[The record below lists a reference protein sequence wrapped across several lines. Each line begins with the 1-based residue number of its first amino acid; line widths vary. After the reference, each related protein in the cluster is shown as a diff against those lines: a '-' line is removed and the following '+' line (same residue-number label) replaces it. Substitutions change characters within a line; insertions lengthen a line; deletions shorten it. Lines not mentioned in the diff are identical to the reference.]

1 MSEAHYWHCPLLPP
15 ASPISCSMS
24 TSSSV
29 RTCWDY
35 FSFYQKTRISTKRQ
49 YFYGIIKMFWSSKK
63 QSVFLWRGEIRRNH
77 PCYFR
82 LSIML
87 INFFKKRLFSDFR
100 ISSVPVLHW
109 QVFISH
115 SNHVSTVGW
124 LHLCSISVYLGLKLR
139 SSAYL
144 QVSWEDHII
153 STYTGQASLNG
164 AESARGGGKC
174 FWIIMQSI
182 TILFF

>member
-1 MSEAHYWHCPLLPP
+1 
-15 ASPISCSMS
+15 
-24 TSSSV
+24 
-29 RTCWDY
+29 
-35 FSFYQKTRISTKRQ
+35 
-49 YFYGIIKMFWSSKK
+49 MFWSSKK
-63 QSVFLWRGEIRRNH
+63 QKCFSLKRWNKEK
-77 PCYFR
+77 PSM
-82 LSIML
+82 LLQALLIML

-124 LHLCSISVYLGLKLR
+124 LHLCSIIVYLGLKLR

-144 QVSWEDHII
+144 QVSWEDHIT

-182 TILFF
+182 TILFFKKNKKKIYIAWLVV